1 MILHTLYKY
10 RVRHL
15 AAALF
20 AVTAITALSAVS
32 GLFATSAHAQTVESI
47 KQKGVLLVGVQA
59 DQVPWGFVDDK
70 NVNVGYD
77 IDVAQLMAA
86 DMGVKLQ
93 LVPVTVPNRI
103 ANLLTGKADIMA
115 GVMGMYPDRAKVI
128 QFSKPYSVV
137 EIMVYGKKT
146 DTIKSM
152 DDLTKFRVG
161 VSRASAQDI
170 AISKALPNLPIQRYD
185 GDTVPVQ
192 ALLSGQVDAIG
203 GTNTYAPVIA
213 RSPAGAAFEQKFS
226 ISRQYNGLCV
236 RLGQKD
242 LNTWI
247 NAFIDR
253 NMANGKLNAI
263 NKKWLGTDLPTM
275 PTSLPGI
282 PFTAS

>member
-1 MILHTLYKY
+1 MTLHNTYKR
-10 RVRHL
+10 RVLRL
-15 AAALF
+15 AAAF
-20 AVTAITALSAVS
+20 MAATAVTAMA
-32 GLFATSAHAQTVESI
+32 GLFATGAYAQTVESI

-59 DQVPWGFVDDK
+59 DQVPWGYVDDK

-77 IDVAQLMAA
+77 IDVAKLMAE

-115 GVMGMYPDRAKVI
+115 GVMGMYPDRAKAV
-128 QFSKPYSVV
+128 QFSKPYSIV

-146 DTIKSM
+146 DNIKSM
-152 DDLTKFRVG
+152 QDLTKYRVG
-161 VSRASAQDI
+161 VARAAAQDI
-170 AISKALPNLPIQRYD
+170 AITKALPDLPIQRYD

-213 RSPAGAAFEQKFS
+213 RSPAGAAFEKKFS
-226 ISRQYNGLCV
+226 ISMQYNGLCT

-242 LNTWI
+242 INAWI

-275 PTSLPGI
+275 PASLPGI